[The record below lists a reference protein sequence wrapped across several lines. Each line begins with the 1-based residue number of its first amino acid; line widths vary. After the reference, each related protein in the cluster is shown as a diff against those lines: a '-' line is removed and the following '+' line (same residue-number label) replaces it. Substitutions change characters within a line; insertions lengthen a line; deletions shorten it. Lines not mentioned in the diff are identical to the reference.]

1 MNYSGSKTPVWPEY
15 NITDTERWAA
25 LTQISSLPSLVI
37 GMTKPFSLTSLSIYK
52 ACLYTNP
59 FECKRTWQI
68 IQVFCELMGYPG
80 SNSPAFD
87 NTLDTLLQ
95 SLVKFICSNREHTCS
110 SQFKHRMEDLHYK
123 LLKLL
128 QANPDLS
135 QRRLAQELGISLGK
149 TNYCLRAL
157 IEKGWVKAD
166 NFRRSTNKVAYA
178 YLLTPHGIEAR
189 ARATVQFLRRKVAEH
204 EALANEIELLRD
216 EVKQSRMSTDE
227 PAKV

>member
-1 MNYSGSKTPVWPEY
+1 
-15 NITDTERWAA
+15 
-25 LTQISSLPSLVI
+25 
-37 GMTKPFSLTSLSIYK
+37 
-52 ACLYTNP
+52 
-59 FECKRTWQI
+59 
-68 IQVFCELMGYPG
+68 
-80 SNSPAFD
+80 
-87 NTLDTLLQ
+87 
-95 SLVKFICSNREHTCS
+95 
-110 SQFKHRMEDLHYK
+110 MEDLHYK

-227 PAKV
+227 PAQA

>member
-1 MNYSGSKTPVWPEY
+1 
-15 NITDTERWAA
+15 
-25 LTQISSLPSLVI
+25 
-37 GMTKPFSLTSLSIYK
+37 
-52 ACLYTNP
+52 
-59 FECKRTWQI
+59 
-68 IQVFCELMGYPG
+68 
-80 SNSPAFD
+80 
-87 NTLDTLLQ
+87 
-95 SLVKFICSNREHTCS
+95 
-110 SQFKHRMEDLHYK
+110 MEDLHYK

-189 ARATVQFLRRKVAEH
+189 TRATVQFLRRKVAEH

-227 PAKV
+227 PAKA

>member
-1 MNYSGSKTPVWPEY
+1 
-15 NITDTERWAA
+15 
-25 LTQISSLPSLVI
+25 
-37 GMTKPFSLTSLSIYK
+37 
-52 ACLYTNP
+52 
-59 FECKRTWQI
+59 
-68 IQVFCELMGYPG
+68 
-80 SNSPAFD
+80 
-87 NTLDTLLQ
+87 
-95 SLVKFICSNREHTCS
+95 
-110 SQFKHRMEDLHYK
+110 MEDLHYK

-216 EVKQSRMSTDE
+216 EVKQSRMCTDG

>member
-1 MNYSGSKTPVWPEY
+1 
-15 NITDTERWAA
+15 
-25 LTQISSLPSLVI
+25 
-37 GMTKPFSLTSLSIYK
+37 
-52 ACLYTNP
+52 
-59 FECKRTWQI
+59 
-68 IQVFCELMGYPG
+68 
-80 SNSPAFD
+80 
-87 NTLDTLLQ
+87 
-95 SLVKFICSNREHTCS
+95 
-110 SQFKHRMEDLHYK
+110 MEDLHYK
-123 LLKLL
+123 LLKVL

-157 IEKGWVKAD
+157 IEKGWVKAN

-189 ARATVQFLRRKVAEH
+189 ARATVQFLKRKVAEH

>member
-1 MNYSGSKTPVWPEY
+1 
-15 NITDTERWAA
+15 
-25 LTQISSLPSLVI
+25 
-37 GMTKPFSLTSLSIYK
+37 
-52 ACLYTNP
+52 
-59 FECKRTWQI
+59 
-68 IQVFCELMGYPG
+68 
-80 SNSPAFD
+80 
-87 NTLDTLLQ
+87 
-95 SLVKFICSNREHTCS
+95 
-110 SQFKHRMEDLHYK
+110 MEDLHYK

-128 QANPDLS
+128 QANSDLS

-216 EVKQSRMSTDE
+216 EVKQSKMSTDE
-227 PAKV
+227 PAQV

>member
-1 MNYSGSKTPVWPEY
+1 
-15 NITDTERWAA
+15 
-25 LTQISSLPSLVI
+25 
-37 GMTKPFSLTSLSIYK
+37 
-52 ACLYTNP
+52 
-59 FECKRTWQI
+59 
-68 IQVFCELMGYPG
+68 
-80 SNSPAFD
+80 
-87 NTLDTLLQ
+87 
-95 SLVKFICSNREHTCS
+95 
-110 SQFKHRMEDLHYK
+110 MEDLHYK

-216 EVKQSRMSTDE
+216 EVKQSRMSTNE

>member
-1 MNYSGSKTPVWPEY
+1 
-15 NITDTERWAA
+15 
-25 LTQISSLPSLVI
+25 
-37 GMTKPFSLTSLSIYK
+37 
-52 ACLYTNP
+52 
-59 FECKRTWQI
+59 
-68 IQVFCELMGYPG
+68 
-80 SNSPAFD
+80 
-87 NTLDTLLQ
+87 
-95 SLVKFICSNREHTCS
+95 
-110 SQFKHRMEDLHYK
+110 MEDLHYK